1 MRARGNKLERV
12 ASSRKT
18 LKRGNKAS
26 DKERLGQMKAERGRK
41 EREKIAFRRARSR
54 KKQLSGKE
62 ERKILKH
69 TEKRGKI
76 DYPLKNR
83 ER

>member
-26 DKERLGQMKAERGRK
+26 EERLGQMKAERGRK

-76 DYPLKNR
+76 DYPLKK
-83 ER
+83 